1 MQTPGSYIPYE
12 YLPILVIMMISVM
25 FSVVV
30 ILVGSIFRLARPY
43 KEKLL
48 IYESG
53 NPPVGETRERFSIKF
68 YIIAMLFVVFDV
80 EAVFLYPWA
89 LVFDSI
95 GLYAVIEMML
105 FIVMLLIGYVYAWKK
120 EAFDW

>member
-95 GLYAVIEMML
+95 GLYALIEMML

>member
-1 MQTPGSYIPYE
+1 M
-12 YLPILVIMMISVM
+12 VIMIISVM
-25 FSVVV
+25 FSVGVL
-30 ILVGSIFRLARPY
+30 LVGKIFRLRRPY

-95 GLYAVIEMML
+95 GLYALIEMML

-120 EAFDW
+120 EAFNW

>member
-1 MQTPGSYIPYE
+1 MQTPGSYIPYD
-12 YLPILVIMMISVM
+12 YLPVMVIMIISVM

-30 ILVGSIFRLARPY
+30 LLVGKIFRLRRPY

-95 GLYAVIEMML
+95 GLYALIEMML

-120 EAFDW
+120 EAFNW

>member
-1 MQTPGSYIPYE
+1 MQTPGSYIPYD
-12 YLPILVIMMISVM
+12 YLPVMVIMIISVL

-30 ILVGSIFRLARPY
+30 LLVGKIFRLRRPY

-95 GLYAVIEMML
+95 GFYALIEMML

-120 EAFDW
+120 EAFNW

>member
-12 YLPILVIMMISVM
+12 YLPVLAIMIISVM

-95 GLYAVIEMML
+95 GLYALIEMML

-120 EAFDW
+120 EAFNW

>member
-1 MQTPGSYIPYE
+1 
-12 YLPILVIMMISVM
+12 
-25 FSVVV
+25 
-30 ILVGSIFRLARPY
+30 
-43 KEKLL
+43 
-48 IYESG
+48 
-53 NPPVGETRERFSIKF
+53 
-68 YIIAMLFVVFDV
+68 MLFVVFDV

-120 EAFDW
+120 EAFNW

>member
-12 YLPILVIMMISVM
+12 YLPILVIMIISVM

-95 GLYAVIEMML
+95 GLYALIEMML